1 MQCISP
7 HIAVSLTTSCRG
19 RSNHHNVGADLA
31 RDIERKRKIH
41 LLLGLTAKDLVEDAT
56 PISAAAAAATTAAA
70 AAAAAAA
77 AVVDSDADSG
87 DDHEGLAEGWR
98 EGPVEAPPN
107 RGTKRRKLSKERAS
121 QQDFDDV
128 FLGTL
133 KKTANIGPTAV
144 PDVDDLL
151 PTRAELP
158 NSRMGHFAFADRL
171 GCFITGEE
179 RLAGTYP
186 LPPDGEVVVFEQ
198 ARLRTATARS
208 MIRATRNFRGQ
219 PRYDFV
225 EVRGENNVSWYGQVV
240 MFFSYREDEE
250 YLGVALI
257 NYLTRVPSIQRQCP
271 SKVGFEW
278 TSAYPDCVDVRNIIR
293 PVVMLRVP
301 WLRGRVKGAPQF
313 VLIDHLA

>member
-1 MQCISP
+1 MF
-7 HIAVSLTTSCRG
+7 VSLTASCCRG

-41 LLLGLTAKDLVEDAT
+41 LLLGLTAKDVVEDAA
-56 PISAAAAAATTAAA
+56 PISAAATAAA
-70 AAAAAAA
+70 AAAPA
-77 AVVDSDADSG
+77 DSDAE
-87 DDHEGLAEGWR
+87 DDEERGGLAEGWR
-98 EGPVEAPPN
+98 D
-107 RGTKRRKLSKERAS
+107 GTVDAVPKRDPKRRKLSKLSKERAS

-133 KKTANIGPTAV
+133 KKTANIGQTAV
-144 PDVDDLL
+144 LDVDDLL
-151 PTRAELP
+151 PTRADLP

-171 GCFITGEE
+171 GCFMTGEE

-186 LPPDGEVVVFEQ
+186 LPRDGEVVVFEQ
-198 ARLRTATARS
+198 ARVQTATARS
-208 MIRATRNFRGQ
+208 MIRAARNFRGQ

-225 EVRGENNVSWYGQVV
+225 EVRGENDVPWYGQVV
-240 MFFSYREDEE
+240 MFFSYRQDEE

-257 NYLTRVPSIQRQCP
+257 NYLTRVASIQRQCP

-278 TSAYPDCVDVRNIIR
+278 TSRYPDCVDVRNIIR

-301 WLRGRVKGAPQF
+301 WLKGRHGEPQF
-313 VLIDHLA
+313 VLIDHSA